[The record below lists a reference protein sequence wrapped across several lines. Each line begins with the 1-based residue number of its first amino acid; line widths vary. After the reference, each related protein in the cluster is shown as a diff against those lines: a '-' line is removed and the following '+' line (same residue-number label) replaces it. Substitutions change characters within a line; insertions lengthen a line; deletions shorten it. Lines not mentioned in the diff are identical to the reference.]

1 MEKCIFCEIAAKRI
15 PSTVVYED
23 NEFMAF
29 LDINPVNKGHMLVV
43 PKAHA
48 RWTYD
53 VDKFG
58 DYWEVAKSVALAAIE
73 ALGAFTVNFTTIGF
87 GEGAVQHSH
96 IHVIPRFKDDGHPD
110 LPIMANRKKIEK
122 EEMADIAKK
131 IQAAVANHPPK
142 KTVAAA
148 SPKPPEPK
156 KQPEKPK
163 DPRSQE
169 QIDYIRREIESG

>member
-15 PSTVVYED
+15 PSAVVYEND
-23 NEFMAF
+23 EFMAF

-53 VDKFG
+53 VERFG

-73 ALGAFTVNFTTIGF
+73 SLGAFTVNFLTIGF
-87 GEGAVQHSH
+87 GEGAVEHSH

-110 LPIMANRKKIEK
+110 LPIMANRKKMEK
-122 EEMADIAKK
+122 EEMAEIAKK
-131 IQAAVANHPPK
+131 IQAAVTNHTPKKSSATPPK
-142 KTVAAA
+142 
-148 SPKPPEPK
+148 PEEP
-156 KQPEKPK
+156 PEKPK

-169 QIDYIRREIESG
+169 QINYIRREIESG